1 MPSGEADHQ
10 AISRRVAAISES
22 ATLALDRR
30 VKELRAAG
38 SDVISFAAGEPDFD
52 TPQVVVEA
60 AARACRD
67 PRLHHYTP
75 AAGLPELRQA
85 VALQTG
91 RRDGVELGPEQ
102 VLITNGTKQ
111 AVSHAFTLL
120 LDPGDEVLVP
130 SPYWVS
136 FPEAIALAGGR
147 AVAVPTTE
155 ATGFRVS
162 PDDLDRHLT
171 PRTKALLFVSPS
183 NPTGS
188 VYRREQML
196 AIGRWA
202 LDHGLWVVCDE
213 IYDHFTYDG
222 ADFNSL
228 PAVVPEL
235 QPRALRLNGVAKA
248 YSMTGWRVGWLVGP
262 RSTVEAAANLQSHVC
277 GNISNISQLAA
288 LAALEHGR
296 PALEEMRAAFIR
308 RRLAMLDL
316 MDQLP
321 GFECPAPEGA
331 FYLFPSVRGVLGR
344 ELGGQRVET
353 SAELAAVLLEE
364 ARIAVVPGEAFG
376 APGYVRFSYALAD
389 QDLAEGMARL
399 LRLLG

>member
-1 MPSGEADHQ
+1 
-10 AISRRVAAISES
+10 
-22 ATLALDRR
+22 
-30 VKELRAAG
+30 ELRAAG
-38 SDVISFAAGEPDFD
+38 NDVISFAAGEPDFD

-67 PRLHHYTP
+67 PRMHHYTP
-75 AAGLPELRQA
+75 AAGLPELREA
-85 VALQTG
+85 VAFQTG
-91 RRDGVELGPEQ
+91 RRDGLDVLPEQ

-111 AVSHAFTLL
+111 AVAHAFTLL

-136 FPEAIALAGGR
+136 FPETIALAGGR
-147 AVAVPTTE
+147 PVPIPTTE
-155 ATGFRVS
+155 ATGFRVT

-202 LDHGLWVVCDE
+202 ADHGVWVVCDE
-213 IYDHFTYDG
+213 IYDHFTYDR
-222 ADFNSL
+222 AEFNSL
-228 PAVVPEL
+228 PVVVPEL
-235 QPRALRLNGVAKA
+235 QSRALRLNGVAKA

-262 RSTVEAAANLQSHVC
+262 RPMVEAAANLQSHVC

-288 LAALEHGR
+288 LAALEKAA
-296 PALEEMRAAFIR
+296 PAVEEMRAAFAR
-308 RRLAMLDL
+308 RRMAMLEY
-316 MDQLP
+316 MDRVP

-331 FYLFPSVRGVLGR
+331 FYLFPSVRGALGR
-344 ELGGQRVET
+344 AIGGQRVES
-353 SAELAAVLLEE
+353 SAELAAVLLEQ

-376 APGYVRFSYALAD
+376 APGHVRFSYALAD

>member
-1 MPSGEADHQ
+1 MPSGETDHQ
-10 AISRRVAAISES
+10 AISRRAAAISES

-38 SDVISFAAGEPDFD
+38 SDVISFAAGEPDFA
-52 TPQVVVEA
+52 TPLVVVEA

-67 PRLHHYTP
+67 PRWHHYTP

-85 VALQTG
+85 VASHTG
-91 RRDGVELGPEQ
+91 RRDGLELVPEQ

-111 AVSHAFTLL
+111 AVAHAFTLL

-147 AVAVPTTE
+147 AVPVPTSE
-155 ATGFRVS
+155 ATGFRVT
-162 PDDLDRHLT
+162 PEDLDRHLT

-202 LDHGLWVVCDE
+202 VDHELWVVCDE
-213 IYDHFTYDG
+213 IYDQFTYDG
-222 ADFNSL
+222 AEFNSL

-235 QPRALRLNGVAKA
+235 QSRALLLNGVAKA

-262 RSTVEAAANLQSHVC
+262 RTTVEAAANLQSHVC
-277 GNISNISQLAA
+277 GNISNISQVAA
-288 LAALEHGR
+288 LAALEEG
-296 PALEEMRAAFIR
+296 ASAAAEMRTAFAR
-308 RRLAMLDL
+308 RRSAMLEY
-316 MDQLP
+316 MDRAP

-331 FYLFPSVRGVLGR
+331 FYLFPSVRGALGR
-344 ELGGQRVET
+344 MIGGQIVET
-353 SAELAAVLLEE
+353 SAQLAAVLLEQ
-364 ARIAVVPGEAFG
+364 ARIAVVPGEAFN
-376 APGYVRFSYALAD
+376 APGYLRFSYALAD

>member
-60 AARACRD
+60 AARACHD

-85 VALQTG
+85 VARQTG
-91 RRDGVELGPEQ
+91 RRDGLDLFPEQ

-111 AVSHAFTLL
+111 AVAHAFTVL

-130 SPYWVS
+130 SPYWVT

-147 AVAVPTTE
+147 AVPVPTTE

-162 PDDLDRHLT
+162 PGDLDQHLT

-222 ADFNSL
+222 AEFNSL

-235 QPRALRLNGVAKA
+235 AGRALRLNGVAKA
-248 YSMTGWRVGWLVGP
+248 YSMTGWRVGWMVGP

-288 LAALEHGR
+288 LAALEHGA
-296 PALEEMRAAFIR
+296 PALEEMRAAFAR
-308 RRLAMLDL
+308 RRSAMLAY
-316 MDQLP
+316 MDRVP

-331 FYLFPSVRGVLGR
+331 FYLFPSVRGALGR
-344 ELGGQRVET
+344 EIGGHRVDT

-364 ARIAVVPGEAFG
+364 ARVAVVPGEAFG

>member
-38 SDVISFAAGEPDFD
+38 NDVISFAAGEPDFD

-75 AAGLPELRQA
+75 AAGLPELREA
-85 VALQTG
+85 VAFQTG
-91 RRDGVELGPEQ
+91 RRDGLEVLPEQ
-102 VLITNGTKQ
+102 VLITSGTKQ
-111 AVSHAFTLL
+111 AVAHAFTLL

-147 AVAVPTTE
+147 PVPVPTTE
-155 ATGFRVS
+155 ATGFRVK
-162 PDDLDRHLT
+162 PEDLDRHLT

-188 VYRREQML
+188 VYGKEEMQ

-202 LDHGLWVVCDE
+202 VDHGVWVVCDE
-213 IYDHFTYDG
+213 IYDHFTYDR
-222 ADFNSL
+222 AEFNSL
-228 PAVVPEL
+228 PVVVPEL
-235 QPRALRLNGVAKA
+235 QPRSLRLNGVAKA
-248 YSMTGWRVGWLVGP
+248 YAMTGWRVGWLVGP
-262 RSTVEAAANLQSHVC
+262 RTTVEAAANLQSHVC

-288 LAALEHGR
+288 LAALEQAT
-296 PALEEMRAAFIR
+296 PALQEMRAAFAR
-308 RRLAMLDL
+308 RRLAMLEY
-316 MDQLP
+316 MDRVP

-331 FYLFPSVRGVLGR
+331 FYLFPSVGGVLGR
-344 ELGGQRVET
+344 EIGGQRVRT
-353 SAELAAVLLEE
+353 SAELAAVLLEQ

-376 APGYVRFSYALAD
+376 APGHVRFSYALAD

>member
-38 SDVISFAAGEPDFD
+38 NDVISFAAGEPDFD

-75 AAGLPELRQA
+75 AAGLPELREA
-85 VALQTG
+85 VASEIG
-91 RRDGVELGPEQ
+91 RRDGLEVLPEQ

-111 AVSHAFTLL
+111 AVAHAFTLL

-147 AVAVPTTE
+147 PVPIPTTE
-155 ATGFRVS
+155 ATGFRVT

-202 LDHGLWVVCDE
+202 ADHGVWVVCDE
-213 IYDHFTYDG
+213 IYDHFTYDR
-222 ADFNSL
+222 AEFNSL
-228 PAVVPEL
+228 PVVVPEL
-235 QPRALRLNGVAKA
+235 QSRALRLNGVAKA

-288 LAALEHGR
+288 LAALEKAG
-296 PALEEMRAAFIR
+296 PAVEEMRAAFAR
-308 RRLAMLDL
+308 RRMAMLEY
-316 MDQLP
+316 MDRVP

-331 FYLFPSVRGVLGR
+331 FYLFPSVRGALGR
-344 ELGGQRVET
+344 AIGGQKVET
-353 SAELAAVLLEE
+353 SAELAAVLLEQ

-376 APGYVRFSYALAD
+376 APGHVRFSYALAD

-399 LRLLG
+399 LSLLG